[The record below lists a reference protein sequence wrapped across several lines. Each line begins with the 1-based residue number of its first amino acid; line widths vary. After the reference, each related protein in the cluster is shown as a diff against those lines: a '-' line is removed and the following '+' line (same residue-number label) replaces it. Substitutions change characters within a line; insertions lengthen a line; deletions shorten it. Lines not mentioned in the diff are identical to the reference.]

1 MHVCVYVSMYV
12 IVCVCVRRK
21 NSSTPGS
28 CIPRQAWNNAG
39 LTSTGFAESLH
50 HAEGVKCQVLHGY
63 LYTCTYGNIGNVQH

>member
-1 MHVCVYVSMYV
+1 MHVSVHVGVY
-12 IVCVCVRRK
+12 VCVCVGRK
-21 NSSTPGS
+21 NSSTLGSFPGS
-28 CIPRQAWNNAG
+28 HQGWNNAG